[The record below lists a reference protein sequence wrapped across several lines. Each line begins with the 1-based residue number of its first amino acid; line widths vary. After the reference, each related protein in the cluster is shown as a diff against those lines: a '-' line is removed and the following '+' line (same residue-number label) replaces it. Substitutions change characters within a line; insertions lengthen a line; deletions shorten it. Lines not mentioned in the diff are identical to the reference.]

1 MGTAGISGIILFII
15 VGATT
20 FAQILTFSGATH
32 GLVEAIKAAELA
44 PWLVLATMLA
54 ILIVLGCFVDQVS
67 MMLISLPF
75 FMPLVAAY
83 GFDVVWFGVLFLMC
97 MQLGLLTP
105 PFGMLLFTMKSVAP
119 REIAMSQVWRAATPY
134 VVMGVLALAAVIAYP
149 PLATWLPKAL
159 FK

>member
-1 MGTAGISGIILFII
+1 
-15 VGATT
+15 
-20 FAQILTFSGATH
+20 
-32 GLVEAIKAAELA
+32 
-44 PWLVLATMLA
+44 MLA

-119 REIAMSQVWRAATPY
+119 REISMSQVWHAVTPY
-134 VVMGVLALAAVIAYP
+134 VVMGVLGLAAVIAYP
-149 PLATWLPKAL
+149 PLATWLPKVL